1 MKCPACGYT
10 HETKTEMVDDVIR
23 YKSGK
28 RKGEIKEVKTKTI
41 TLEIGHEPF
50 EKVTISNCQVVHRKE
65 AEYDFCWD
73 KEDREEIS
81 FNVCPEC
88 GCMFLKKD

>member
-1 MKCPACGYT
+1 MKCSACGYT
-10 HETKTEMVDDVIR
+10 HETKTKMVDDVIR

-50 EKVTISNCQVVHRKE
+50 EAVTISHCQVVQHGD
-65 AEYDFCWD
+65 AVLGLSCWN
-73 KEDREEIS
+73 KDREEIS

-88 GCMFLKKD
+88 GCMFIDRS

>member
-10 HETKTEMVDDVIR
+10 HETKTEMVGDVIR

-50 EKVTISNCQVVHRKE
+50 EAVTISHCRVVHHRE
-65 AEYDFCWD
+65 AEYGFCGD
-73 KEDREEIS
+73 KDREEIS
-81 FNVCPEC
+81 FNACPEC
-88 GCMFLKKD
+88 GCMFIDRG

>member
-10 HETKTEMVDDVIR
+10 HETKTVTVDDVIR

-50 EKVTISNCQVVHRKE
+50 EEVCISHCKVGRWGKPDAWGCTS
-65 AEYDFCWD
+65 
-73 KEDREEIS
+73 KEDDELS
-81 FNVCPEC
+81 FNICPEC
-88 GCMFLKKD
+88 GCMFISRS

>member
-10 HETKTEMVDDVIR
+10 HETKTVTVDDVIR

-28 RKGEIKEVKTKTI
+28 RKGEIKEVTRKTI
-41 TLEIGHEPF
+41 TLEIGYEPF
-50 EKVTISNCQVVHRKE
+50 EEVIISHCQVTHYKE
-65 AEYDFCWD
+65 GDSYFRD
-73 KEDREEIS
+73 KDREEIS

>member
-10 HETKTEMVDDVIR
+10 HETKTENVDDVIR

-28 RKGEIKEVKTKTI
+28 RKGEIKEVQRKTI

-50 EKVTISNCQVVHRKE
+50 EKVIISHCQVTHYKE
-65 AEYDFCWD
+65 GEYDFYWD
-73 KEDREEIS
+73 KDREEIS